1 MDTDGFPAED
11 QMVTTVTVRDGNA
24 HVLKGTTVLAKARGV
39 VVRFDGSEAE
49 NMPTK
54 GQTVTL
60 LYSGGARVMRLKC
73 AVTEVIDGLKLLLE
87 PLGAATEGERREFL
101 RTAAD
106 VKLYAEVVGPEY
118 RLPGETE
125 PFEVPGWIDLEL
137 DLSGSGI
144 KFLWDSL
151 CQGGD
156 LMFVRMVLPT
166 PQAPVVNGIG
176 EVVRA
181 KHDAASGKLDVALHF
196 TSMSETDRDLIIN
209 YVFRKYYE
217 ALGLGA

>member
-11 QMVTTVTVRDGNA
+11 QMVTTVTVRDGDTYA
-24 HVLKGTTVLAKARGV
+24 LKGTTVLATAHRV
-39 VVRFDGSEAE
+39 VVRCDVSAAE
-49 NMPTK
+49 RMPVK
-54 GQTVTL
+54 GQIVTL
-60 LYSGGARVMRLKC
+60 LYSGACVMRLKC
-73 AVTEVIDGLKLLLE
+73 AVNEVIEGLKLLLE
-87 PLGAATEGERREFL
+87 PLGPATEGERREFL
-101 RTAAD
+101 RTSAD
-106 VKLYAEVVGPEY
+106 VKLYAEVVGPDY

-125 PFEVPGWIDLEL
+125 PFEVPSWTDIEL

-144 KFLWDSL
+144 KFLWNSP
-151 CQGGD
+151 CRGGD

-166 PQAPVVNGIG
+166 PQSSVVNAIG

-181 KHDAASGKLDVALHF
+181 NPDAASGKLDVALHF
-196 TSMSETDRDLIIN
+196 TSMTETDQDLIIN